1 MYTHRAMLGVRIA
14 AAGDI
19 HSINACLLCG
29 QGQPND
35 AATSKR
41 SFRFSGSFFP

>member
-1 MYTHRAMLGVRIA
+1 MHTHRAMLGVRII
-14 AAGDI
+14 AAGEKSAVSSF
-19 HSINACLLCG
+19 HGINAYLLCG

-41 SFRFSGSFFP
+41 SF